1 MGWQLLIIFLIILTN
16 GFFSLAEL
24 AILSANKIRL
34 KIMAKRGVRGAHQ
47 ALLLAEDTEKFI
59 PAVQSCIS
67 LCGAFAGVFSGATF
81 AQRLGV
87 LLDQIPYISPH
98 GTEIA
103 LPLIVLGISYF
114 SLILGELVPK
124 HLAVDDSERWATR
137 MAPLMVLL
145 VKFLRPGVYILHH
158 STNIVL
164 KLLPP
169 GHEHANHVNE
179 EEEVKA
185 LVDEGTQGGV
195 FEVAE
200 QQMIKRVLRLADRP
214 VRAIMTAR
222 GDVDWLD
229 IHTTPQDLM
238 GQIHDARH
246 SAYPVCDGSLDSILG
261 VIRAKDLLDQA
272 YSGQPLDLR
281 AVMQEAA
288 ILPDTSSV
296 MSVLKKIK
304 KTPIHMGFVIDEY
317 GVLEGIVTEL
327 DILEAIVGELADD
340 EDGGVSAHVHPTHD
354 GNLLLDGAMAVDEV
368 KTRLGLADLPG
379 DETYHTL
386 GGVALGAVGRIP
398 RAGDYFHHAG
408 WRFEITEMEGRR
420 VDEVLAKQ
428 IKPTSDPEK

>member
-34 KIMAKRGVRGAHQ
+34 KVMAKHGVRGAHQ
-47 ALLLAEDTEKFI
+47 ALMLAEDTEKFI

-67 LCGAFAGVFSGATF
+67 LCAAFAGVFSGATF

-87 LLDQIPYISPH
+87 LLDQIPYLAPH

-124 HLAVDDSERWATR
+124 HMAVDNAERWAAS
-137 MAPLMVLL
+137 MAPLMVP
-145 VKFLRPGVYILHH
+145 VVRFLRPGVYLLRH
-158 STNIVL
+158 STQIIL
-164 KLLPP
+164 KLLPAH
-169 GHEHANHVNE
+169 HEHGSRVDE
-179 EEEVKA
+179 EEEVRA
-185 LVDEGTQGGV
+185 LVDEGTLGGV

-200 QQMIKRVLRLADRP
+200 QHMIKRVLRLADRP

-222 GDVDWLD
+222 GDVDWLN
-229 IHTTPQDLM
+229 IHATPQELM
-238 GQIHDARH
+238 QQIHDARH
-246 SAYPVCDGSLDSILG
+246 SAYPVCDGSLDSALG

-272 YSGQPLDLR
+272 YNGQPLDLR

-340 EDGGVSAHVHPTHD
+340 EENESNAHIHTGHD

-379 DETYHTL
+379 EETYHTL
-386 GGVALGAVGRIP
+386 GGVALGAIGRIP
-398 RAGDYFHHAG
+398 RPGDYFNHAG
-408 WRFEITEMEGRR
+408 WTFEIIAMEGRR

-428 IKPTSDPEK
+428 IKPGLD